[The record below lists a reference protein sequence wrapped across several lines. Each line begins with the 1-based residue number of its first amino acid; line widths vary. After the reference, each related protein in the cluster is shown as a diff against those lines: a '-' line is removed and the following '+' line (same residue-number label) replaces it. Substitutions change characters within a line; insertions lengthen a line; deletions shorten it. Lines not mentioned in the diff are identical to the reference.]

1 MAHFILQS
9 KAGEGNEK
17 ENAVYFFD
25 ITDPKLA
32 TGALAASALKHVRSF
47 IENKEWD
54 NLPPL
59 LKKDLSF
66 TADVVLFNEYL
77 ALEKKGNDNREQ
89 NNYKQP

>member
-1 MAHFILQS
+1 MEDWHISFYNQKQGKVTKKKMQS
-9 KAGEGNEK
+9 I
-17 ENAVYFFD
+17 FFD

-32 TGALAASALKHVRSF
+32 TGAFAASALKHARSF

-66 TADVVLFNEYL
+66 TIQADIVLFNEYL
-77 ALEKKGNDNREQ
+77 ALQCKGNDNRE
-89 NNYKQP
+89 